1 MIHWLPDDDERSLT
15 SDEGYR
21 IHWQPM
27 GRACWCNA
35 YSPRG
40 AVLASGRLSR
50 CLEACEKHLAGETRG
65 KGKRQ
70 FRDLHH
76 RGRKVA
82 DAPTSYGTRSAL
94 TACRT
99 AEQRLADQYNVQL
112 SAG

>member
-1 MIHWLPDDDERSLT
+1 MLHWLPDDDDNSVV

-21 IHWQPM
+21 IRWQPM

-50 CLEACEKHLAGETRG
+50 CLEACEKHLSRETRG

-76 RGRKVA
+76 RGRIVSQP
-82 DAPTSYGTRSAL
+82 PTNNRALNISA
-94 TACRT
+94 AFNT
-99 AEQRLADQYNVQL
+99 AEQRLADQYAIPL
-112 SAG
+112 SAS